1 MSVTLFDSYLPI
13 DRYNRD
19 ELGVQFRALAA
30 ATSGKYSEA
39 ALNWYVSGSQL
50 VVRDIFWRGFP
61 AGLRIEHDW
70 TVHTGILLTVPA
82 GSGYEIRFNNIY
94 GSASGVPII
103 GPPRVESDLLE
114 ESLARL
120 LPEASYWKLALAR
133 EPFAIT
139 LAKERLTLAV
149 YRFYPCQFYL
159 DALDYLSE
167 MAVRLENMANQP
179 LPVKPSVCPTILP
192 WTR

>member
-1 MSVTLFDSYLPI
+1 MSVTLFDNYLPI
-13 DRYNRD
+13 DRYDRG
-19 ELGVQFRALAA
+19 ELSAQFRALAA

-114 ESLARL
+114 QTLVAL
-120 LPEASYWKLALAR
+120 LPETAYWKLALAR
-133 EPFAIT
+133 EPFAVT

-149 YRFYPCQFYL
+149 YRFYPYQFYL

-167 MAVRLENMANQP
+167 LATRLENAANQP
-179 LPVKPSVCPTILP
+179 LPVKAAVCPASLP
-192 WTR
+192 WTK

>member
-1 MSVTLFDSYLPI
+1 MSATLFGDYLPI

-19 ELGVQFRALAA
+19 ELGAQFRALAA
-30 ATSGKYSEA
+30 ATSGKYSET

-70 TVHTGILLTVPA
+70 TVHTGILLTVSA
-82 GSGYEIRFNNIY
+82 GSGYEVRFNNIY

-103 GPPRVESDLLE
+103 GPPRVESDLME
-114 ESLARL
+114 QTLATL
-120 LPEASYWKLALAR
+120 LPEVAYWKLALAR
-133 EPFAIT
+133 EPFAVT

-149 YRFYPCQFYL
+149 YRFYPYQFYL

-167 MAVRLENMANQP
+167 MAIRLENLAKQP
-179 LPVKPSVCPTILP
+179 LPVKPSVCPAILP
-192 WTR
+192 WTK